1 MTGWDTD
8 SNTSANGEPSAP
20 LDSVDTPPP
29 AYTGESLS
37 LDAATSLA
45 PADACDTLS
54 RIMDE
59 VFSEIPPEHVP
70 PTAADDA
77 LADITTPPTEWN
89 RFVDPHDRFVDPP
102 NTNRFV
108 DPPNASIFYSDTD
121 SDEQSTDGNAPKP
134 SIYEPLSPEPDTVV
148 YSGDSE
154 LTKLNKLLKRE
165 QTKSAILFKQVDSLR
180 GQLNDLMQ
188 TLRREM
194 WKRQKL
200 ASEVLTSR
208 YCLALSELMVQ
219 NNTEV
224 VKLAAK
230 NYARL
235 AFVTHKTFI
244 EKELKSTFDPVYKVL
259 GSTGNFNY

>member
-45 PADACDTLS
+45 PADACDALS

-89 RFVDPHDRFVDPP
+89 RFVDPHDRC
-102 NTNRFV
+102 V

-134 SIYEPLSPEPDTVV
+134 SIYEPISPEPDTIV

-230 NYARL
+230 NYVRQIS
-235 AFVTHKTFI
+235 VCH
-244 EKELKSTFDPVYKVL
+244 S
-259 GSTGNFNY
+259 

>member
-20 LDSVDTPPP
+20 LDSVDTLPP
-29 AYTGESLS
+29 AYTGESLP

-45 PADACDTLS
+45 PADACDALS

-89 RFVDPHDRFVDPP
+89 RFVDPHDRCVNPP
-102 NTNRFV
+102 NS
-108 DPPNASIFYSDTD
+108 SIFYSDTD

-134 SIYEPLSPEPDTVV
+134 SIYEPISPEPDTIV

-180 GQLNDLMQ
+180 DQLNDLMQ
-188 TLRREM
+188 VLRREM

-200 ASEVLTSR
+200 ASEALTSR
-208 YCLALSELMVQ
+208 YCLALSEQMVQ
-219 NNTEV
+219 NNTEI

-259 GSTGNFNY
+259 GSTGNFDY

>member
-20 LDSVDTPPP
+20 LDSVDTLPP
-29 AYTGESLS
+29 AYTGESLP

-45 PADACDTLS
+45 PADACDALS

-70 PTAADDA
+70 PTAADAA

-89 RFVDPHDRFVDPP
+89 RFVDPHARCMNPP
-102 NTNRFV
+102 NS
-108 DPPNASIFYSDTD
+108 SIFYSDTD

-134 SIYEPLSPEPDTVV
+134 SIYEPISPEPDTVV

-180 GQLNDLMQ
+180 DQLNDLMQ
-188 TLRREM
+188 VLRREM

-200 ASEVLTSR
+200 ASEALTSR
-208 YCLALSELMVQ
+208 YCLALSEQMVQ

-259 GSTGNFNY
+259 GSTGNFDY

>member
-20 LDSVDTPPP
+20 LDSVETSPP

-45 PADACDTLS
+45 PADVCDTLS

-59 VFSEIPPEHVP
+59 VFAEIPPEHVP

-77 LADITTPPTEWN
+77 LADITMPPTEWN
-89 RFVDPHDRFVDPP
+89 RFVDPHISSV
-102 NTNRFV
+102 
-108 DPPNASIFYSDTD
+108 FYSDTD
-121 SDEQSTDGNAPKP
+121 SDEQSNDGNVPKP
-134 SIYEPLSPEPDTVV
+134 SIYEPISPDPDTIV

-165 QTKSAILFKQVDSLR
+165 QTKSAILFKQVASLR
-180 GQLNDLMQ
+180 DQLNDLMQ
-188 TLRREM
+188 ALNREM

-200 ASEVLTSR
+200 ASEALTSR

-244 EKELKSTFDPVYKVL
+244 QKELKSTFDPVYKVL
-259 GSTGNFNY
+259 GSTGNFDY